1 MFGLSDYLSAK
12 LAWGIVLVVAAGI
25 YGFWRG
31 IHGKRMDDE
40 DQPPSS

>member
-12 LAWGIVLVVAAGI
+12 LLWGIALVVAAGA

-31 IHGKRMDDE
+31 IHGKKMGDDDSE
-40 DQPPSS
+40 